1 MDTKTRPE
9 LVAGE
14 ASAMLRMRAL
24 LDHAPLAMA
33 FVRQKRFELVSE
45 HMNHLFG
52 HDEGIPLQGQDTRVV
67 QVSDAA
73 EVMLKEAC
81 GQAFAAESPFDQEVE
96 LVRRDGSRFW
106 GRVHITPVQ
115 WNAKDDDAL
124 WVVEDVS
131 VARQQRLQPT
141 WTARHDPVTE
151 LSNRREF
158 ERRLADHVGSQRR
171 VPVSVLWVDVDRFKD
186 VVERFHPQA
195 GDRFLYL
202 LGRLIVSKVRATDI
216 VARMDGDRFAVL
228 LPECDQHYA
237 QFVGEKLRSAIADH
251 RLRWGV
257 KSTKLKACVGVVQ
270 LHRSLDTVEAT
281 IDAASKACSVAK
293 AAGGDCV
300 RVFVP
305 ASSGDTQPS
314 ALN

>member
-14 ASAMLRMRAL
+14 ASALLRMRAL

-73 EVMLKEAC
+73 EVMLKEGCA
-81 GQAFAAESPFDQEVE
+81 QAFADESPFEQEVE

-106 GRVHITPVQ
+106 GRVQITPVQ
-115 WNAKDDDAL
+115 WSAKDDDAL

-141 WTARHDPVTE
+141 WTARHDTVTE

-171 VPVSVLWVDVDRFKD
+171 VPVSVLWVDVDRFSEAC
-186 VVERFHPQA
+186 ERFHPQA

-216 VARMDGDRFAVL
+216 VARMDADRFAVL

-281 IDAASKACSVAK
+281 IDAASKACGVAK

-314 ALN
+314 ALG